1 MNSNKNLKSTPWPRE
16 VDIGFGRGIIL
27 TIAVFCGSRLLYWLV
42 DHTQKTVLSFFTYT
56 LSNTGIGIEIYNGI
70 LVILGFILVYIV
82 VQRIGKINIRT
93 LLRHTPPSLKQG
105 LQWVFWGFCLSFSFC
120 VLYLYTTGYILKS
133 YSYYHDSDKSF
144 LYVFM
149 ITFID
154 IVVSGILAPIKEE
167 IIDRGVLYA
176 ALRKKGKI
184 IAYFFSVFWFVFL
197 HVPSYSNLF
206 FYGIIGLTLHH
217 FIFLILAGIF
227 TAYIY
232 ESTGKLIL
240 CVIFHS
246 ASNATLTLS
255 AFLYYLITQIIIE

>member
-1 MNSNKNLKSTPWPRE
+1 MSTNRNLKSTPWPLE
-16 VDIGFGRGIIL
+16 VDIEFGQGIVL
-27 TIAVFCGSRLLYWLV
+27 TITVFLGSQLLYWLV
-42 DHTQKTVLSFFTYT
+42 DHTQKTVLPFFDYT

-82 VQRIGKINIRT
+82 VQRIGRINIRT
-93 LLRHTPPSLKQG
+93 LLWHTPPSFKQSLK
-105 LQWVFWGFCLSFSFC
+105 WAFWGFCLSFSFC
-120 VLYLYTTGYILKS
+120 LLQLYGKGYMIKD
-133 YSYYHDSDKSF
+133 YSDKSF
-144 LYVFM
+144 SYVFT
-149 ITFID
+149 ITFIN

-167 IIDRGVLYA
+167 ISERGILYT

-206 FYGIIGLTLHH
+206 FNGIIGLTLHH
-217 FIFLILAGIF
+217 FIFIILAGII

-232 ESTGKLIL
+232 ESTGRLIL

-246 ASNATLTLS
+246 ASNTTFTMS
-255 AFLYYLITQIIIE
+255 SFLYYLITQIIMA

>member
-1 MNSNKNLKSTPWPRE
+1 MNSNKNLKSTPWPGE
-16 VDIGFGRGIIL
+16 VDIGFGRGIVL
-27 TIAVFCGSRLLYWLV
+27 TITVFLGSQLLYWLS
-42 DHTQKTVLSFFTYT
+42 DYAQKTVLSFFDYT
-56 LSNTGIGIEIYNGI
+56 LSNTGIDIEIYTGI

-82 VQRIGKINIRT
+82 VQRVGRINIRI
-93 LLRHTPPSLKQG
+93 LLWHTQPSLKQS
-105 LQWVFWGFCLSFSFC
+105 LKWTFWGFCLSFSFC
-120 VLYLYTTGYILKS
+120 LLQLYGKGYMTKD
-133 YSYYHDSDKSF
+133 YSDKF
-144 LYVFM
+144 FPYVFS

-154 IVVSGILAPIKEE
+154 IAVSCILAPIKEE
-167 IIDRGVLYA
+167 ISERGVLYA

-206 FYGIIGLTLHH
+206 FDGIIGLTLHH
-217 FIFLILAGIF
+217 FIFIILVGII

-255 AFLYYLITQIIIE
+255 AFLYYLITQIIIA